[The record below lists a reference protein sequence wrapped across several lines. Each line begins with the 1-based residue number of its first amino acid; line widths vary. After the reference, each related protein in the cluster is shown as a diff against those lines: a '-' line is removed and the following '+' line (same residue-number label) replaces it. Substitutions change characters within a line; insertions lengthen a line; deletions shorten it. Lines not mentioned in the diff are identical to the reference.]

1 MLLAMVGDLDYFS
14 KAFKL
19 PFWSNASNP
28 CCLRKCSKLGPNTYM
43 DKRPD
48 APWLQTL
55 WTPSTWFG
63 WGERPGSAFFSV
75 ALWLSILIVHF
86 DYMHCKFLGSDQYLF
101 GSILYLLTHHLMPDE
116 DPKENLQAL
125 WGWILQWYEENQ
137 VLVSKRFRHLDKLT
151 MYVKKKGPPKLRGKA
166 IEIKN
171 FGPVML
177 AVWQE
182 FGKESEWYDQLC
194 LILELNIQLDKTL
207 DDYPVSQG
215 FFKLPEAAAEEFVE
229 TAMTMA
235 QLTKTVSQACKASGI
250 NAFSVTAKTHDLVHI
265 AMLSK
270 FIHPALTW
278 CFGGEDYMR
287 IVQRLIQSCLSGNN
301 FWRSPIKATS
311 HYRLA
316 MHLKFSDCNP

>member
-1 MLLAMVGDLDYFS
+1 MFFFYETS
-14 KAFKL
+14 KGSL
-19 PFWSNASNP
+19 SY
-28 CCLRKCSKLGPNTYM
+28 CSKGSSVLFICCCFQLSKTNQGPH
-43 DKRPD
+43 
-48 APWLQTL
+48 
-55 WTPSTWFG
+55 
-63 WGERPGSAFFSV
+63 E
-75 ALWLSILIVHF
+75 
-86 DYMHCKFLGSDQYLF
+86 
-101 GSILYLLTHHLMPDE
+101 
-116 DPKENLQAL
+116 
-125 WGWILQWYEENQ
+125 
-137 VLVSKRFRHLDKLT
+137 
-151 MYVKKKGPPKLRGKA
+151 GP
-166 IEIKN
+166 
-171 FGPVML
+171 F
-177 AVWQE
+177 
-182 FGKESEWYDQLC
+182 
-194 LILELNIQLDKTL
+194 LELNIQLDKTL